1 LANAF
6 NNQESTSLKN
16 EGQKQGSLLDDDMF
30 DVPLN
35 DARSYVG
42 ADVADEDMLT
52 SQTSYAKAPSK
63 PGRKTHA
70 TVKVGSLAEDE
81 EYSFDVDL

>member
-1 LANAF
+1 MASRES
-6 NNQESTSLKN
+6 NQKTSDALVV
-16 EGQKQGSLLDDDMF
+16 DDMF

-42 ADVADEDMLT
+42 QDDSDMLT
-52 SQTSYAKAPSK
+52 SQTSYAKVPSK
-63 PGRKTHA
+63 PGRQ
-70 TVKVGSLAEDE
+70 VKVGSLAEDQ